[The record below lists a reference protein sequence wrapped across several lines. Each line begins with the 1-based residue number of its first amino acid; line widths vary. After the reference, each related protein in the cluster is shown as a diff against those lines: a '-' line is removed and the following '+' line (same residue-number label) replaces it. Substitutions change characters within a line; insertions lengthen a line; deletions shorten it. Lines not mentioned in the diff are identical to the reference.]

1 MIAVGIA
8 GLVLA
13 ALIAGAGVFAAGY
26 GFHGLRSQGICSC
39 GHPAGCV
46 TLFGECTRQIRVRN
60 YVSGARRGWK
70 YVPCACRNHGTAS
83 SEAVT
88 S

>member
-1 MIAVGIA
+1 MSVIVAGLAVAVVIIAVGA
-8 GLVLA
+8 
-13 ALIAGAGVFAAGY
+13 FAAGY
-26 GFHGLRSQGICSC
+26 GFHGLRSQGTCSC
-39 GHPAGCV
+39 GHPAGCT

-70 YVPCACRNHGTAS
+70 YVPCACRNHGAAS